1 MLCSMCNFK
10 DAVVEKTIDL
20 GYGKV
25 NAYLCEGCA
34 LKVKTNECEKE
45 EEISSFWNVENTEI
59 ICPRCKQSAS
69 GFEKSYYVG
78 CEKCYEIFKP
88 EIERAITIIHGN
100 SHHVGKIPEAVFESQ
115 SKKYHK
121 DKTSRNMSDA
131 IDDMD
136 FLSAKKIRDKYFGGD
151 N

>member
-25 NAYLCEGCA
+25 SAYLCEGCA
-34 LKVKTNECEKE
+34 LKVKVNESEKE
-45 EEISSFWNVENTEI
+45 EEISSFWNIENTEVV
-59 ICPRCKQSAS
+59 CPRCKQTAS
-69 GFEKSYYVG
+69 GFEKSNYVG
-78 CEKCYEIFKP
+78 CEKCYEVFKP
-88 EIERAITIIHGN
+88 EIERAVAIIHGN
-100 SHHVGKIPEAVFESQ
+100 SHHVGKMPEAVLESQ

-121 DKTSRNMSDA
+121 ENVSRNMKNA
-131 IDDMD
+131 IDNIDV
-136 FLSAKKIRDKYFGGD
+136 LSARKIRDKYFGGD